1 MGKKKSARG
10 YDGVGGHDSVYEDDA
25 EGGMLANSRDAA
37 TRRRAYEGERSRP
50 TRWICCSVIGTVVVL
65 LLAAFAGG
73 STEAG
78 RELGRQAMRSVLTR
92 SRDRNFNEFHEKF
105 TDRNFQSSPS
115 PLNIRQNLRDLTQK
129 PHIAGS
135 LNDLE
140 TAEYLLRAISL
151 PHASQTISR
160 PFFPFFPHF
169 FAISSV
175 LAPRFRKPAPRPRK
189 TVRNGRKTA
198 GKKTPTNRL
207 MTRSRYVRDK
217 MHEFGWEADLVK
229 YDVLLMYP
237 KVEEGRP
244 YAELTAR
251 CEPDRGDC
259 AGMGPSGDS
268 FTARLEE
275 EVYAE
280 DDLGDRGPEDNPAPW
295 GTSQLPFPTFNG
307 YSPSTPEGGVS
318 APVVYANYARRED
331 FELLAKMGVN
341 VTGAVVLARYGRLF
355 RGSKADNAHNAG
367 AVALLIY
374 SDPKDYAP
382 LGTEPEH
389 VYPSTRYLPP
399 TGVQRGTIFTGS
411 GDPLT
416 PGHPS
421 TSDALRLDPQDR
433 AEYITSAQCPSA
445 GGCTTWGTERLLPV
459 IPTHPI
465 SYEDARPF
473 LLNLGGDAVPEG
485 NSASPVQHTT
495 GDWRGAVPDVTY
507 RFGDTVGPSVVTAS
521 LTLRSNITQAPIW
534 NVVTVIPGDLD
545 PEHVAILGNHRDAWG
560 APRSTLP
567 VARRQCSRQGARS
580 QSSGIKD
587 GSQGGRS
594 SGAAGTPRNTAC

>member
-1 MGKKKSARG
+1 M
-10 YDGVGGHDSVYEDDA
+10 
-25 EGGMLANSRDAA
+25 
-37 TRRRAYEGERSRP
+37 
-50 TRWICCSVIGTVVVL
+50 
-65 LLAAFAGG
+65 
-73 STEAG
+73 
-78 RELGRQAMRSVLTR
+78 
-92 SRDRNFNEFHEKF
+92 
-105 TDRNFQSSPS
+105 
-115 PLNIRQNLRDLTQK
+115 
-129 PHIAGS
+129 
-135 LNDLE
+135 
-140 TAEYLLRAISL
+140 
-151 PHASQTISR
+151 
-160 PFFPFFPHF
+160 
-169 FAISSV
+169 
-175 LAPRFRKPAPRPRK
+175 
-189 TVRNGRKTA
+189 
-198 GKKTPTNRL
+198 
-207 MTRSRYVRDK
+207 RDK

-268 FTARLEE
+268 FTARLQE

-280 DDLGDRGPEDNPAPW
+280 DDLGDRGSEDNPAPW

-545 PEHVAILGNHRDAWG
+545 PEPLVVLGNHRDAWVAG
-560 APRSTLP
+560 AIDPTSGTAAVLETGRAL
-567 VARRQCSRQGARS
+567 AELRDQGW
-580 QSSGIKD
+580 
-587 GSQGGRS
+587 
-594 SGAAGTPRNTAC
+594 